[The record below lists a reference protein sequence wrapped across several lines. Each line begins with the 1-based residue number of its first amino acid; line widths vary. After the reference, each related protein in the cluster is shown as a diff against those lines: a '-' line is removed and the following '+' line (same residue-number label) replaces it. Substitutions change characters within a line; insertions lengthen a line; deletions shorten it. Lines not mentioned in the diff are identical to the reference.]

1 MKVCVVDW
9 QVAYHGHGPTD
20 LCYLI
25 YSSSTKFMRD
35 KYLDYFLDLY
45 YETLTELLE
54 KLNIA
59 FTPTFEEFH
68 GEFIQSIPYCL
79 LFCANAD
86 DFILGPDQ
94 GKDYIKKTSCK
105 FNLLHQLFLKFYQ
118 TWPPMKK

>member
-9 QVAYHGHGPTD
+9 QVAYHGQAPTD

-54 KLNIA
+54 KLSIA

-86 DFILGPDQ
+86 DFTLDPDQ
-94 GKDYIKKTSCK
+94 GNSKKYP
-105 FNLLHQLFLKFYQ
+105 LFLLFIIIYFTSFTKCGH
-118 TWPPMKK
+118 